1 LELGA
6 IPTAVA
12 ARIGSPRPHSWDVH
26 RIDSVPAAVVDAAAR
41 DAVLDTIVDA
51 LWLASFE

>member
-51 LWLASFE
+51 FWLASFE